1 MCYGKQLR
9 YIDWMLALTYIYIS
23 SISPDEYTGYG
34 IKKEKSDVILSIIS
48 VYYIFSKNPYPYPY
62 HYC

>member
-34 IKKEKSDVILSIIS
+34 IKKGKIRCYTIDNIGLL
-48 VYYIFSKNPYPYPY
+48 YL
-62 HYC
+62 